1 MQRIELNCFQDSEG
15 CVYVSDFKNF
25 RVKKE
30 KQAYQLKINN
40 FSNQDCNLIV
50 SLETEDTF
58 PKDIELT
65 VFSEKELFFKENLE
79 KTKKNSINL
88 NKIPHKS
95 SKIYNFDFKII
106 ENNDIFFD
114 FNLILR
120 FFCDSISNL
129 ESSQNIASNSSKV
142 NEKSKGEI
150 LGQSE
155 VFLQE
160 KNPEENL
167 ANDSKQV
174 FIPYLI
180 LLVVLI
186 FVIMFFVNGKKK
198 KKNYFVEKKKF

>member
-1 MQRIELNCFQDSEG
+1 MQRIELNCFQDSET
-15 CVYVSDFKNF
+15 CVYASDFKNF
-25 RVKKE
+25 QIRKE
-30 KQAYQLKINN
+30 KRVYQLKINN

-88 NKIPHKS
+88 NKISHKS

-106 ENNDIFFD
+106 ENNNIFFD

-120 FFCDSISNL
+120 FSCDSVSNL

-150 LGQSE
+150 LGQSK

-167 ANDSKQV
+167 SNDSNQV